1 MSFAEWYKEHESLDK
16 ESFEREL
23 EIYKNDVIAN
33 LGMSSDKNAVYIV
46 NAGRMNHGKSS
57 LFNSLLGREEFQAK
71 DVRTTVKNKEVK
83 WKDNIILVDT
93 PGLDAV
99 DEDTSK
105 AYEAYYNA
113 DLIFFVHT
121 VRTGELHDSEIEA
134 IKKISKNFTKDYFW
148 KHFCLVLSFKES
160 VDTDSLEKITQE
172 SVNAINKACNADEFA
187 VFAISNSRYLKGVAE
202 NKKGLIN
209 HSGILELKDY
219 IDDKVDEWYRE
230 SLDKNEDELKD
241 SLRRL
246 CEEVSNVLDGKSH
259 EGSID
264 DLKEIAK
271 RFKVEIEKIDE
282 QYEKYNDKNLSII
295 NEIDE
300 LETKKQE
307 ISTLDDRSE
316 IDKEVKKLRVKQ
328 KRIYQKQDALIEEK
342 REKENEAKRTCVR
355 LGILDE
361 SNMFNFN
368 LVIENIDNMFGPGSY
383 VELSMPGGGKSIDE
397 LREIVKT
404 FKLELDNLSKI
415 QRKRMKETFDLLDK
429 TRKLSDKSFDLS
441 INQGR
446 YSEAEKLD
454 REREKIEALLDK
466 REREDDMLMQEM
478 SDKEDEAQL
487 TCAKLGILD
496 ESLAFDYKLVMDNID
511 KIASQ
516 EKNDGNKLDYV
527 RDFCNE
533 LDRISKS
540 DNLLL
545 LVKNGEMSKHLRILG
560 VAAELSGDDDIK
572 KDEVIILSKIQ
583 QIDGSVSND
592 EELQDSL
599 NNAYRRIYN
608 ITSDLRGAISR
619 EIGKIDK
626 VIAGYMQEADERIQK
641 IHAVI
646 DEDAFWKENGEIKNK
661 MDIAVK
667 NGDFDGFERLN
678 ALYGQRSNE
687 YRRLLEERTAMMDK
701 ATQYF
706 RKCGVLN
713 EVDKFFN
720 NTIEEYIDKYADGLY
735 EDNVNELQEKLR
747 KLTNGLRSVKVIG
760 ELIGIKVKE

>member
-160 VDTDSLEKITQE
+160 VDADSLEKITQE

-187 VFAISNSRYLKGVAE
+187 VFTISNSRYLKGVAE

-209 HSGILELKDY
+209 HSGILDLLDY
-219 IDDKVDEWYRE
+219 IDAQIDAWYRE
-230 SLDKNEDELKD
+230 SIDKNEDVLRDNLLKICKEAN
-241 SLRRL
+241 S
-246 CEEVSNVLDGKSH
+246 VLQ
-259 EGSID
+259 
-264 DLKEIAK
+264 A
-271 RFKVEIEKIDE
+271 
-282 QYEKYNDKNLSII
+282 QKNS
-295 NEIDE
+295 
-300 LETKKQE
+300 
-307 ISTLDDRSE
+307 
-316 IDKEVKKLRVKQ
+316 
-328 KRIYQKQDALIEEK
+328 
-342 REKENEAKRTCVR
+342 
-355 LGILDE
+355 
-361 SNMFNFN
+361 
-368 LVIENIDNMFGPGSY
+368 ENINKN
-383 VELSMPGGGKSIDE
+383 MPGGGKSVDE

-404 FKLELDNLSKI
+404 FKLEID
-415 QRKRMKETFDLLDK
+415 DLDK
-429 TRKLSDKSFDLS
+429 KYLEKQDRWRSVQDKISKLNDRNIEICAWYDKQDEYDRNS
-441 INQGR
+441 R
-446 YSEAEKLD
+446 ELD
-454 REREKIEALLDK
+454 RLMAEQEKIDGEQ
-466 REREDDMLMQEM
+466 ERLENEKN
-478 SDKEDEAQL
+478 DKEDEAQL
-487 TCAKLGILD
+487 TCVKLGILD
-496 ESLAFDYKLVMDNID
+496 EELAFSYKLVMDNID
-511 KIASQ
+511 KISSQ
-516 EKNDGNKLDYV
+516 MKNDGNKLDYV

-533 LDRISKS
+533 MERISKS

-572 KDEVIILSKIQ
+572 KNETIILSKIQ
-583 QIDGSVSND
+583 QSDGRGSND
-592 EELQDSL
+592 NELQSCL
-599 NNAYRRIYN
+599 NSIYKGLYA
-608 ITSDLRGAISR
+608 ITSDIKGTISGEIKRIDDEVNAFIR
-619 EIGKIDK
+619 E
-626 VIAGYMQEADERIQK
+626 AEARCKEI
-641 IHAVI
+641 IAVI
-646 DEDAFWKENGEIKNK
+646 DADAYLARNREIAAEMQKT
-661 MDIAVK
+661 
-667 NGDFDGFERLN
+667 FDEGNFGKTDEL
-678 ALYGQRSNE
+678 LKLKE
-687 YRRLLEERTAMMDK
+687 YRDTEFRQLIDKRTEMLDK
-701 ATQYF
+701 ATDYF
-706 RKCGVLN
+706 RKYGVLN
-713 EVDKFFN
+713 DVEKFYTD
-720 NTIEEYIDKYADGLY
+720 TIDEYIDKYADNLY
-735 EDNVNELQEKLR
+735 ENNVNELQEKLR

-760 ELIGIKVKE
+760 ELVGIKVTE

>member
-113 DLIFFVHT
+113 YLIFFVHT

-160 VDTDSLEKITQE
+160 VDADSLEKITQE

-230 SLDKNEDELKD
+230 SLDKNEDVLRENLLKICKEAN
-241 SLRRL
+241 SVLQAQKNS
-246 CEEVSNVLDGKSH
+246 ETINKNV
-259 EGSID
+259 
-264 DLKEIAK
+264 
-271 RFKVEIEKIDE
+271 
-282 QYEKYNDKNLSII
+282 
-295 NEIDE
+295 
-300 LETKKQE
+300 
-307 ISTLDDRSE
+307 
-316 IDKEVKKLRVKQ
+316 
-328 KRIYQKQDALIEEK
+328 
-342 REKENEAKRTCVR
+342 
-355 LGILDE
+355 
-361 SNMFNFN
+361 
-368 LVIENIDNMFGPGSY
+368 
-383 VELSMPGGGKSIDE
+383 PGGGKSVDE

-404 FKLELDNLSKI
+404 FKLEID
-415 QRKRMKETFDLLDK
+415 DLDK
-429 TRKLSDKSFDLS
+429 KYWEKQDRWRSVQDKISKLNDRNIEICAWYDKQDEYDRNSREIDRLM
-441 INQGR
+441 
-446 YSEAEKLD
+446 AEQ
-454 REREKIEALLDK
+454 EKIDGEQ
-466 REREDDMLMQEM
+466 ERLENEKY
-478 SDKEDEAQL
+478 DKEDEAQL
-487 TCAKLGILD
+487 TCVKLGILD
-496 ESLAFDYKLVMDNID
+496 EELAFSYKLVMDNID
-511 KIASQ
+511 KISSQ
-516 EKNDGNKLDYV
+516 MKNDGNKLDYV

-583 QIDGSVSND
+583 QSDRSVSND

-599 NNAYRRIYN
+599 NNTYKRIYN

-735 EDNVNELQEKLR
+735 EENVNELQEKLR

>member
-1 MSFAEWYKEHESLDK
+1 MSFVEWYKEHESLDK

-209 HSGILELKDY
+209 HSGILDLLDY
-219 IDDKVDEWYRE
+219 IDTQIDAWYRE
-230 SLDKNEDELKD
+230 SIDKNEDVLRDNLLKICKEAN
-241 SLRRL
+241 SILQ
-246 CEEVSNVLDGKSH
+246 EQKNSETINKNV
-259 EGSID
+259 
-264 DLKEIAK
+264 
-271 RFKVEIEKIDE
+271 
-282 QYEKYNDKNLSII
+282 
-295 NEIDE
+295 
-300 LETKKQE
+300 
-307 ISTLDDRSE
+307 
-316 IDKEVKKLRVKQ
+316 
-328 KRIYQKQDALIEEK
+328 
-342 REKENEAKRTCVR
+342 
-355 LGILDE
+355 
-361 SNMFNFN
+361 
-368 LVIENIDNMFGPGSY
+368 
-383 VELSMPGGGKSIDE
+383 PGGGKSVDE

-404 FKLELDNLSKI
+404 FKLEID
-415 QRKRMKETFDLLDK
+415 DLDK
-429 TRKLSDKSFDLS
+429 KYWEKQDRWRSVQDKISKLNDRNIAICAWYDKQDEYDRNSREIDRLM
-441 INQGR
+441 
-446 YSEAEKLD
+446 AEQ
-454 REREKIEALLDK
+454 EKIDGEQ
-466 REREDDMLMQEM
+466 ERLENGKY
-478 SDKEDEAQL
+478 DKEDEAQL
-487 TCAKLGILD
+487 TCVKLGILD
-496 ESLAFDYKLVMDNID
+496 EELAFSYKLVMDNID
-511 KIASQ
+511 KISSQ
-516 EKNDGNKLDYV
+516 MKNDGNKLDYV

-583 QIDGSVSND
+583 QSDGSVSND

-735 EDNVNELQEKLR
+735 EENVNELQEKLR

-760 ELIGIKVKE
+760 ELVGIKVTE

>member
-202 NKKGLIN
+202 NKTGLIN
-209 HSGILELKDY
+209 HSGILDLLDY
-219 IDDKVDEWYRE
+219 IDAQIDAWYRE
-230 SLDKNEDELKD
+230 SIDKNEDVLRDNLLKICKEAN
-241 SLRRL
+241 SVLQAQKNS
-246 CEEVSNVLDGKSH
+246 ETVNKNV
-259 EGSID
+259 
-264 DLKEIAK
+264 
-271 RFKVEIEKIDE
+271 
-282 QYEKYNDKNLSII
+282 
-295 NEIDE
+295 
-300 LETKKQE
+300 
-307 ISTLDDRSE
+307 
-316 IDKEVKKLRVKQ
+316 
-328 KRIYQKQDALIEEK
+328 
-342 REKENEAKRTCVR
+342 
-355 LGILDE
+355 
-361 SNMFNFN
+361 
-368 LVIENIDNMFGPGSY
+368 
-383 VELSMPGGGKSIDE
+383 PGGGKSVDE

-583 QIDGSVSND
+583 QSDGSVSND

-667 NGDFDGFERLN
+667 NGDFDGFEHLN

-713 EVDKFFN
+713 EADKFSKN
-720 NTIEEYIDKYADGLY
+720 SINEYIDKFEDNLY
-735 EDNVNELQEKLR
+735 EDNVNELQEKVR

-760 ELIGIKVKE
+760 ELVGIKVIV

>member
-1 MSFAEWYKEHESLDK
+1 MSFVEWYKEHESLDK

-209 HSGILELKDY
+209 HSGILDLLDY
-219 IDDKVDEWYRE
+219 IDTQIDAWYRE
-230 SLDKNEDELKD
+230 SIDKNEDVLRDNLLKICKEAN
-241 SLRRL
+241 SVLQ
-246 CEEVSNVLDGKSH
+246 EQKNSETINKNV
-259 EGSID
+259 
-264 DLKEIAK
+264 
-271 RFKVEIEKIDE
+271 
-282 QYEKYNDKNLSII
+282 
-295 NEIDE
+295 
-300 LETKKQE
+300 
-307 ISTLDDRSE
+307 
-316 IDKEVKKLRVKQ
+316 
-328 KRIYQKQDALIEEK
+328 
-342 REKENEAKRTCVR
+342 
-355 LGILDE
+355 
-361 SNMFNFN
+361 
-368 LVIENIDNMFGPGSY
+368 
-383 VELSMPGGGKSIDE
+383 PGGGKSVDE

-404 FKLELDNLSKI
+404 FKLEID
-415 QRKRMKETFDLLDK
+415 DLDK
-429 TRKLSDKSFDLS
+429 KYWEKQDRWRSVQDKISKLNDRNIAICAWYDKQDEYDRNSREIDRLM
-441 INQGR
+441 
-446 YSEAEKLD
+446 AEQ
-454 REREKIEALLDK
+454 EKIDGEQ
-466 REREDDMLMQEM
+466 ERLENEKY
-478 SDKEDEAQL
+478 DKEDEAQL
-487 TCAKLGILD
+487 TCVKLGILD
-496 ESLAFDYKLVMDNID
+496 EELALSYKLVMDNID
-511 KIASQ
+511 KISSQ
-516 EKNDGNKLDYV
+516 MKNDGNKLDYV

-583 QIDGSVSND
+583 QSDGSVSND

-687 YRRLLEERTAMMDK
+687 YRRLLEERTSMMDK

-735 EDNVNELQEKLR
+735 EENVNELQEKLR

-760 ELIGIKVKE
+760 ELVGIKVTE

>member
-134 IKKISKNFTKDYFW
+134 IKKISKNFIKDYFW

-160 VDTDSLEKITQE
+160 VDADSLEKITQE

-187 VFAISNSRYLKGVAE
+187 VFTISNSRYLKGVAE

-209 HSGILELKDY
+209 HSGILDLLDY
-219 IDDKVDEWYRE
+219 IDAQIDAWYRE
-230 SLDKNEDELKD
+230 SIDKNEDVLRDNLLKICKEAN
-241 SLRRL
+241 SVLQTQKNS
-246 CEEVSNVLDGKSH
+246 ETVNKNV
-259 EGSID
+259 
-264 DLKEIAK
+264 
-271 RFKVEIEKIDE
+271 
-282 QYEKYNDKNLSII
+282 
-295 NEIDE
+295 
-300 LETKKQE
+300 
-307 ISTLDDRSE
+307 
-316 IDKEVKKLRVKQ
+316 
-328 KRIYQKQDALIEEK
+328 
-342 REKENEAKRTCVR
+342 
-355 LGILDE
+355 
-361 SNMFNFN
+361 
-368 LVIENIDNMFGPGSY
+368 
-383 VELSMPGGGKSIDE
+383 PGGGKSVDE
-397 LREIVKT
+397 LREVVKK
-404 FKLELDNLSKI
+404 FKMEIES
-415 QRKRMKETFDLLDK
+415 LDK
-429 TRKLSDKSFDLS
+429 KYMKKQEEWRSLQDKKRKIMDRNNEIYAYYDK
-441 INQGR
+441 Q
-446 YSEAEKLD
+446 SEYDANCRKIDKIDAEQ
-454 REREKIEALLDK
+454 EKIDGEQ
-466 REREDDMLMQEM
+466 ERLENEKY
-478 SDKEDEAQL
+478 DKEDEAQL
-487 TCAKLGILD
+487 TCVKLGILD
-496 ESLAFDYKLVMDNID
+496 EELAFSYKLVMDNID
-511 KIASQ
+511 KISSQ
-516 EKNDGNKLDYV
+516 MKNDGNKLDYV

-545 LVKNGEMSKHLRILG
+545 LVKNGEMSKHLRMLG
-560 VAAELSGDDDIK
+560 VAAELSGDADLK
-572 KDEVIILSKIQ
+572 RDETIILGKIQ
-583 QIDGSVSND
+583 ANNGIVAEDK
-592 EELQDSL
+592 ELQDSL

-608 ITSDLRGAISR
+608 ITNDLRGAISM
-619 EIGKIDK
+619 ELVKFDK
-626 VIAGYMQEADERIQK
+626 VIAGYMKEADKRIKK
-641 IHAVI
+641 IHSVV
-646 DEDAFWKENGEIKNK
+646 DEDAFWKESDEIRSK
-661 MDIAVK
+661 MQRAVE
-667 NGDFDGFERLN
+667 NCEFEKFESLN
-678 ALYGQRSNE
+678 ALYDQRSNE

-701 ATQYF
+701 ATKYF

-713 EVDKFFN
+713 EADKFFN
-720 NTIEEYIDKYADGLY
+720 NTIKEHIDKYADGWY
-735 EDNVNELQEKLR
+735 EDNVNELQKKLR

-760 ELIGIKVKE
+760 ELVGIKVTE